1 MPVYDYLCADCG
13 PFTDMR
19 PMAECDLPRGCPDC
33 GSEAPRAFLNAPQ
46 ITSKSTSK
54 RGTNAFYP
62 STGASHASGC
72 GCCSTGMS
80 YRKKAKT
87 SAGGAKGFTS

>member
-19 PMAECDLPRGCPDC
+19 PMAECELPSGCPDC
-33 GSEAPRAFLNAPQ
+33 GSEAPRALLNAPR
-46 ITSKSTSK
+46 ISSTTAK
-54 RGTNAFYP
+54 RGASVAYP
-62 STGASHASGC
+62 STGGSHASGC

-87 SAGGAKGFTS
+87 SAGAKTFSA

>member
-19 PMAECDLPRGCPDC
+19 PMAECELPSGCPDC
-33 GSEAPRAFLNAPQ
+33 GSEAPRAFLNAPR
-46 ITSKSTSK
+46 IASANAGK
-54 RGTNAFYP
+54 RDPNAFYAG
-62 STGASHASGC
+62 SGGSHASGC

-80 YRKKAKT
+80 YRKKAKA
-87 SAGGAKGFTS
+87 SAGNAKNTTG